1 MKVSLNSILIG
12 VSDIIKAKP
21 FYENVFGAKFTEVR
35 PPFSCFTMN
44 GIEFNIEENSPE
56 RSSGW
61 TEKYLGAVKPV
72 SFEVE
77 DVEVFLKLVVE
88 NGGKITSPVI
98 DRSWGWREAEFADLD
113 GNTFIVE
120 QEL

>member
-12 VSDIIKAKP
+12 VSSIIKAKP
-21 FYENVFGAKFTEVR
+21 FYENVFGAEFTEVR
-35 PPFSCFTMN
+35 RPFSCFTMN

-56 RSSGW
+56 RSAQW
-61 TEKYLGAVKPV
+61 TEKYLGTVKPV

-77 DVEVFLKLVVE
+77 DIEAFLKLVSE
-88 NGGKITSPVI
+88 NRGKITSPII

-113 GNTFIVE
+113 GNSFIVE
-120 QEL
+120 QEI